1 MELMDHAELYL
12 TMRKR
17 ADKAKATAKEYEAT
31 WRQVEADMITAM
43 LAKKEKF
50 FKMPSGLSFGLSE
63 RFSISVTQENEARIR
78 SWLVETTG
86 DDGPFLVEVPNKPA
100 VQEHVKKLVEEN
112 RKAGDS
118 DGEGL
123 PEFLNVKT
131 SPKLSCRGR

>member
-1 MELMDHAELYL
+1 MELMEHAKHYL
-12 TMRKR
+12 RARNEADMAKKR
-17 ADKAKATAKEYEAT
+17 QKEREAE
-31 WRQVEADMITAM
+31 WRQIEADMITAM

-63 RFSISVTQENEARIR
+63 RFSISITEENQAQVRA
-78 SWLVETTG
+78 WLVETTG

-100 VQEHVKKLVEEN
+100 VQEHVKKLVEVN
-112 RKAGDS
+112 RKAGESDS
-118 DGEGL
+118 EGL

>member
-1 MELMDHAELYL
+1 MELKDHADLYL
-12 TMRKR
+12 TMRRR
-17 ADKAKATAKEYEAT
+17 ADEAKEIAKEHET
-31 WRQVEADMITAM
+31 RWRQVEADMIAAM

-63 RFSISVTQENEARIR
+63 RFSISVTQENEAQVRA
-78 SWLVETTG
+78 WLVETTG
-86 DDGPFLVEVPNKPA
+86 DDGPFLQEVPNKPA
-100 VQEHVKKLVEEN
+100 VQEHVKKLVEVN

-118 DGEGL
+118 DSEGL